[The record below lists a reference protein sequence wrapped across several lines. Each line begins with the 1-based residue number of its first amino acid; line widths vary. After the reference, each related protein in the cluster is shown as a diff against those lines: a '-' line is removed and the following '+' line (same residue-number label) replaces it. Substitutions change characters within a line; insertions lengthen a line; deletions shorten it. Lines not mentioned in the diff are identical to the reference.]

1 MTYEAE
7 AGSAGREILMETLK
21 LIICTIILLGFV
33 ATIMWACN
41 AWNTRIFIIYVATA
55 IIAVTGCVLLDD

>member
-1 MTYEAE
+1 
-7 AGSAGREILMETLK
+7 MELLK
-21 LIICTIILLGFV
+21 LIICNIILLGFV
-33 ATIMWACN
+33 ATIMRTCG